1 MAEGLGP
8 GGLGH
13 ELRESLTQ
21 IWVGTQGDQTPSLG
35 VRQCSSLPPTQGGAI
50 PGTGWQMEA
59 LVEKEV
65 IRLTDSQGD
74 PLSRSVPG

>member
-21 IWVGTQGDQTPSLG
+21 IWAGTQGDQTPSLG
-35 VRQCSSLPPTQGGAI
+35 VRQCSSLGGAI

-65 IRLTDSQGD
+65 IR
-74 PLSRSVPG
+74 